1 MPNTYYFI
9 IHKYPMTLAAA
20 QRILADKTHHIPS
33 ATHGNRDWQRR
44 PPPTCTANP
53 PKSVMCPL
61 GACWYEYQ
69 QALPFTFSLAPPP
82 YILASY
88 TM

>member
-1 MPNTYYFI
+1 MAEHREAGTYYSI
-9 IHKYPMTLAAA
+9 IHEYPMT
-20 QRILADKTHHIPS
+20 LADKTHHIQS

-44 PPPTCTANP
+44 PPISTANP

-69 QALPFTFSLAPPP
+69 QALPFTFSLDPPP
-82 YILASY
+82 YILASD